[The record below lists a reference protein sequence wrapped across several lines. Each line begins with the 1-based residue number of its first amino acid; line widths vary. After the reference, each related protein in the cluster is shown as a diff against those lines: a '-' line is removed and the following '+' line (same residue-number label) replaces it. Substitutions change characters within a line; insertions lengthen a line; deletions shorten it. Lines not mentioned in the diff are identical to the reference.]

1 MSDKEKNIEIFL
13 QGEGIPEIQLIRV
26 PHDSTLRDVV
36 KAAQA
41 GGAAITQGVE
51 EVVIFIED
59 SDRELEIDIRLK
71 DVGIG
76 HRHRLHCHRCRQA
89 EVTVNFN
96 GMTKLHAF
104 PPSKTIAK
112 VKMWADDHFGLK
124 GVDATEHALQIC
136 GTNSRPDEEVHIGAL
151 IHYPNC
157 KLCFDL
163 VPKKRVEG

>member
-1 MSDKEKNIEIFL
+1 MSDKEKNVEIFL

-36 KAAQA
+36 KAAQG
-41 GGAAITQGVE
+41 GGAAAGQSAE
-51 EVVIFIED
+51 EVIIFIED
-59 SDRELEIDIRLK
+59 SDRELELDIRLN
-71 DVGIG
+71 DAGIG
-76 HRHRLHCHRCRQA
+76 HRHRLHCHRCSKV

-96 GMTKLHAF
+96 GTSKPHTF
-104 PPSKTIAK
+104 PPSKIISK
-112 VKMWADDHFGLK
+112 VKKWADDQFGLE

-136 GTNSRPDEEVHIGAL
+136 GTNTRPDEDVHIGSL